1 MERVGLVARPDG
13 VGNCGFDVVDGDGLE
28 RGTVEEIVVGAG
40 PGWTSPNSPGSNMI
54 VEQNPSV
61 DVIINMFPSV
71 DLRLVGYL
79 NRCYHVRSVKVA

>member
-1 MERVGLVARPDG
+1 LERVGLAARPDG
-13 VGNCGFDVVDGDGLE
+13 VGKDGFDVVDGDCLE

-71 DLRLVGYL
+71 DLRLVRYL
-79 NRCYHVRSVKVA
+79 KGRYQVRSVKVA